1 VLVKRDT
8 PLVVALPP
16 RADGPQVFEVIPAL
30 FDLLSV
36 LNDWTD
42 PQGLDD
48 APEFAELVAD
58 LAARGLVEVRR

>member
-1 VLVKRDT
+1 MKRDT

-16 RADGPQVFEVIPAL
+16 GADGPQVFEVIPAL

-48 APEFAELVAD
+48 DPDFAKLVAD